1 MIYRI
6 LKKILTPRYG
16 KKKFQPLF
24 EILYD
29 MSLTGMNIGGGTD
42 PGDSGE
48 LNALHYIKGK
58 LDSLKDSGDYTI
70 FDVGANIGK
79 YALLLNDVFGN
90 EAEIHSFE
98 PSLKTYKK
106 LVQNTANKVR
116 GCQYHFGLGDADS
129 RTTLYSNT
137 DESGLASVYKRN
149 LEHFNIDMNQS
160 EEIEIKNLDSFCK
173 EKNINHI
180 HFLKLDVEGHEKKV
194 IEGAKRM
201 IDAGEVDFI
210 QFEFGGCNIDSRT
223 YFQDFYYLLNERY
236 RIYRIVRDGIFPV
249 GKYGER
255 YESFLTTNYLA
266 EKRGL

>member
-79 YALLLNDVFGN
+79 YALLLNDVFG
-90 EAEIHSFE
+90 
-98 PSLKTYKK
+98 
-106 LVQNTANKVR
+106 
-116 GCQYHFGLGDADS
+116 
-129 RTTLYSNT
+129 TLYSNT

-236 RIYRIVRDGIFPV
+236 QIYRIVRDGIFPV